1 MWSSCG
7 YSVSCHCAHV
17 FHGMSSEKKDKTKLS
32 TNSPFERRQLQT
44 TRYNVMHVVKQ
55 MVLLGLGLVESWK
68 INFHACDSILNLQA
82 RKNIKDII
90 SLSHSRSRHKA

>member
-17 FHGMSSEKKDKTKLS
+17 FHGMPSEKKDKAKLS
-32 TNSPFERRQLQT
+32 TNSPFGRGQLQT
-44 TRYNVMHVVKQ
+44 TRYNVMHVAEQ

-68 INFHACDSILNLQA
+68 INFHA
-82 RKNIKDII
+82 
-90 SLSHSRSRHKA
+90 